1 MSKNNRTE
9 AVAKQNSW
17 QPSPDQRLWMYKTM
31 VKARYF
37 EDSIKPIYVEGKQ
50 PRFNMANGPIP
61 GEMHLASG
69 QEPCAVGVCVHLR
82 PEDTVTATHRPHHV
96 AIAKGVNI
104 DAMAAEILGK
114 ETGLSNGRGGHMHLF
129 DARVNFACS
138 GIIAQGMGPAAGAAL
153 AAQRRGSDAV
163 AVSYIGEGAANQ
175 GAFHEVL
182 NLAALWKLPAVFII
196 EDNGWGVSVA
206 KRAATAIERNAD
218 RAAGYGIP
226 GIYVSNNDPDEIFSA
241 AGEAVQRAR
250 SGAGPTLIEI
260 ETVRLE
266 GHFMGDAE
274 GYRPKSEMESLPGKD
289 PIPHYKKRLI
299 AMGLNAAE
307 IEKAEVLARQEV
319 DSAFKSARAAPYP
332 QPEDAFEK
340 VFV

>member
-1 MSKNNRTE
+1 MKKTQRTT
-9 AVAKQNSW
+9 AAAKKNSW
-17 QPSPDQRLWMYKTM
+17 QPSPEQRLWMYKTM

-37 EDSIKPIYVEGKQ
+37 EDSIKPIYLEGKQ

-69 QEPCAVGVCVHLR
+69 QEPCAVGVCAHLR
-82 PEDTVTATHRPHHV
+82 AEDTVTSTHRPHHV
-96 AIAKGVNI
+96 AIAKGVNL

-129 DARVNFACS
+129 DASVNFACS

-153 AAQRRGSDAV
+153 AAQRRGSGAV

-182 NLAALWKLPAVFII
+182 NLAALWKLPVVFII
-196 EDNGWGVSVA
+196 EDNAWGVSVA
-206 KRAATAIERNAD
+206 KTASTAIANNAD
-218 RAAGYGIP
+218 RASAYGIP
-226 GIYVSNNDPDEIFSA
+226 GVYVSNNDPDENFSA
-241 AGEAVQRAR
+241 AGEAVERAR

-274 GYRPKSEMESLPGKD
+274 GYRSKSEMESLPGKD
-289 PIPHYKKRLI
+289 PLPHYKKRLLAQGI
-299 AMGLNAAE
+299 NAAE
-307 IEKAEVLARQEV
+307 IEKAESSARQEV

-332 QPEDAFEK
+332 KPEAAFDK